1 MNRPGPRTTTEPV
14 EGLPGLDPRWSRF
27 LTVDDASGQ
36 PRRWHVLDTHADR
49 GVDDVGPVLG
59 TMLCVHGNPTWS
71 YLWRRF
77 LAEAPPGWRV
87 VAVDQLGMGWST
99 RRAPTRRL
107 AERITDLGTLTD
119 ALGLDGPVVLAA
131 HDWGGLVGL
140 GWALEHRDL
149 VAGVVL
155 TNTAVFQPL
164 DQPFSAL
171 IRLSRTPAL
180 RQLVCVQTPTF
191 VRGAAALSRPAL
203 DRDVRRALA
212 GPYADPSERAAVG
225 DFVADV
231 PLERSHPSRAR
242 MEQVAEGVR
251 GLDVPVL
258 LLWGARD
265 PVFTD
270 LHLADLRERFPQA
283 DVHRFGRASHLVT
296 EDVPETARIAWDWVA
311 DHLGVDQAGTD
322 DEAAPVEERTAVR
335 FDRSVLWRRL
345 SERAGDDGDA
355 PAVVELHGGPGGV
368 VTTTSFADLERGIV
382 DLAHGL
388 VDSGVRP
395 GDRVAVLV
403 TPGVGLTTAVFAC
416 WRAGAVVV
424 VADAGLGVRGMAH
437 ALRSARPDHVIGI
450 PRAVV
455 ALQALGVPGKRV
467 VAGRLPAP
475 VDAALHH
482 PPTVVSLTAR
492 GATLRDQGA
501 TLPALGDVD
510 ADVAVFFTS
519 GATGPAKGVV
529 YRAAQLQL
537 QVERLA
543 GLYAG
548 KRDDAWV
555 AAFPLFSLYGPAMGT
570 AAAVPD
576 MDPTRAGT
584 LTAAALADAAAAVG
598 GRVVFAS
605 PAALRNVVAT
615 ADALTAAQRESLGRV
630 RVLMSAGAPVPVG
643 LLRRVQA
650 LVPHAELH
658 TPYGMTEV
666 LPVADITLPG
676 IEAAGPG
683 NGVCVGPPVPG
694 VTIRL
699 APLDALGRATGVLTQ
714 EVGVTGEV
722 LVEADHRK
730 QRYDRLWAT
739 ERASS
744 RDAGH
749 HRTGDVGHLDAE
761 GRLWVEG
768 RLVHVLSTPGGPLTP
783 VGVEQRVETLPG
795 VTSAAVVG
803 VGPAGTQQ
811 VVVVLVPTEGV
822 PVRRPLVTGDL
833 AAAVREAAGV
843 DVAAVLA
850 VPRLP
855 TDIRHNSKIDRAA
868 VGAWAAQVLAGDR
881 GGRLA

>member
-1 MNRPGPRTTTEPV
+1 MNPSGPAPTTAPVTAPDLRTAD
-14 EGLPGLDPRWSRF
+14 GLPGLDPRWSRF
-27 LTVDDASGQ
+27 LTVDDATGQ

-49 GVDDVGPVLG
+49 PVDDVGPVVG

-99 RRAPTRRL
+99 RRAPARGL
-107 AERITDLGTLTD
+107 GERIDDLGTLTD
-119 ALGLDGPVVLAA
+119 ALRLEGPVVLAA

-140 GWALEHRDL
+140 GWTLEHRDL

-171 IRLSRTPAL
+171 IRLARTPAL

-191 VRGAAALSRPAL
+191 VRGAAALSRPPL
-203 DRDVRRALA
+203 DRAVRRALA
-212 GPYADPSERAAVG
+212 GPYADPSERAAIG

-258 LLWGARD
+258 VLWGGRD

-270 LHLADLRERFPQA
+270 LHLADLRERLPQA

-296 EDVPETARIAWDWVA
+296 EDVPETARIAWDWVG
-311 DHLGVDQAGTD
+311 DHVGAGAA
-322 DEAAPVEERTAVR
+322 EAVGERPPEHV
-335 FDRSVLWRRL
+335 DRSALWRRI
-345 SERAGDDGDA
+345 SERADDDA
-355 PAVVELHGGPGGV
+355 PAVVELHDGV
-368 VTTTSFADLERGIV
+368 VTTTSFAALERGIV

-388 VDSGVRP
+388 VETGVRP

-403 TPGVGLTTAVFAC
+403 TPGAGLTTAVFAC

-467 VAGRLPAP
+467 VAGTLPAP

-482 PPTVVSLTAR
+482 PPTVAALTAR
-492 GATLRDQGA
+492 GAARRAQGA
-501 TLPALGDVD
+501 TLPDLGDVD

-529 YRAAQLQL
+529 YRAAQLQG

-548 KRDDAWV
+548 DRDDAWV

-576 MDPTRAGT
+576 MDPTKAGT

-615 ADALTAAQRESLGRV
+615 ADALTAAQRDALAHV

-643 LLRRVQA
+643 LLRRVQE
-650 LVPHAELH
+650 LVPNADLH

-683 NGVCVGPPVPG
+683 DGVCVGRPVPG

-699 APLDALGRATGVLTQ
+699 APLDALGRATGALT
-714 EVGVTGEV
+714 EEAGVTGEV

-768 RLVHVLSTPGGPLTP
+768 RLVHVLSTPAGPLTP
-783 VGVEQRVETLPG
+783 VGVEQRVEALPS
-795 VTSAAVVG
+795 VASAAVVG

-811 VVVVLVPTEGV
+811 VVVVVIPTAGAS
-822 PVRRPLVTGDL
+822 VRRPLVTGDL
-833 AAAVREAAGV
+833 AADVRRAAGV
-843 DVAAVLA
+843 EVAAVLA

-868 VGAWAAQVLAGDR
+868 VADWAAQVLAGER
-881 GGRLA
+881 AGRLA

>member
-1 MNRPGPRTTTEPV
+1 MTSPDAAPPR
-14 EGLPGLDPRWSRF
+14 GLPGLDPAWSRF
-27 LTVDDASGQ
+27 LTVEDAAGQ
-36 PRRWHVLDTHADR
+36 PRRWHVLDNGAEPTE
-49 GVDDVGPVLG
+49 G

-77 LAEAPPGWRV
+77 LAEARPGWRV

-99 RRAPTRRL
+99 RHVPGRRL
-107 AERITDLGTLTD
+107 GRRIDDLGRVTD
-119 ALGLDGPVVLAA
+119 ALGIDGPVVLAL

-140 GWALEHRDL
+140 GWALEHRAQ
-149 VAGVVL
+149 VAGLVL

-164 DQPFSAL
+164 DQPFSSL
-171 IRLSRTPAL
+171 IRLARNPAL
-180 RQLVCVQTPTF
+180 RRLVCVGTPTF
-191 VRGAAALSRPAL
+191 VRGAAALSRPPL

-212 GPYADPSERAAVG
+212 GPYADASERAAIG

-231 PLERSHPSRAR
+231 PLEPDHPSRAR
-242 MEQVAEGVR
+242 LEEVAEGVR
-251 GLDVPVL
+251 GLDVPALV
-258 LLWGARD
+258 LWGARD

-270 LHLADLRERFPQA
+270 LHLADLVDRLPQA

-296 EDVPETARIAWDWVA
+296 EDVPETAGIAWRWVA
-311 DHLGVDQAGTD
+311 EHVEQAEDRSGVA
-322 DEAAPVEERTAVR
+322 ERSVEP
-335 FDRSVLWRRL
+335 FDRSALW
-345 SERAGDDGDA
+345 SAISARADDPA
-355 PAVVELHGGPGGV
+355 PAVVELHDG
-368 VTTTSFADLERGIV
+368 TTSTTSFAALERGIA
-382 DLAHGL
+382 DLALGL
-388 VDSGVRP
+388 VDAGVRP

-403 TPGVGLTTAVFAC
+403 TPGVALTTAVFAC
-416 WRAGAVVV
+416 WRAGAVIV

-450 PRAVV
+450 GKAVV
-455 ALQALGVPGKRV
+455 ALAALRVPGRRFV
-467 VAGRLPAP
+467 SGTLPGP

-482 PPTVVSLTAR
+482 PPTVAALTAR
-492 GATLRDQGA
+492 GAELRAAGVEPPTLGTRD
-501 TLPALGDVD
+501 D
-510 ADVAVFFTS
+510 DVAVFFTS

-529 YRAAQLQL
+529 YRAAQLQE
-537 QVERLA
+537 QVARLG

-548 KRDDAWV
+548 DRDDAWV

-584 LTAAALADAAAAVG
+584 LTAVALAEAAAAVD

-615 ADALTAAQRESLGRV
+615 AGALTPAHREALGRV

-650 LVPHAELH
+650 LVPHADLH

-683 NGVCVGPPVPG
+683 NGVCVGLPVPG

-699 APLDALGRATGVLTQ
+699 APLDATGRASGALTT
-714 EVGVTGEV
+714 EPGVTGEI
-722 LVEADHRK
+722 LVAAAHRK

-744 RDAGH
+744 RDPGH
-749 HRTGDVGHLDAE
+749 HRTGDVGHLDPE

-768 RLVHVLSTPGGPLTP
+768 RLVHVLSTAAGPLTP
-783 VGVEQRVETLPG
+783 VGVEQRVETLPE

-811 VVVVLVPTEGV
+811 VVVVVVPTAKA
-822 PVRRPLVTGDL
+822 PRRHPLATGDL
-833 AAAVREAAGV
+833 AAAVRETAEV
-843 DVAAVLA
+843 DVAAVLV
-850 VPRLP
+850 VPALP
-855 TDIRHNSKIDRAA
+855 VDIRHNSKIDRAA
-868 VGAWAAQVLAGDR
+868 VGVWAARVLAG
-881 GGRLA
+881 GKAGKLA

>member
-1 MNRPGPRTTTEPV
+1 MTSPV
-14 EGLPGLDPRWSRF
+14 EQPVDGLPGLDPRWSRF
-27 LTVDDASGQ
+27 LTVADASGQ
-36 PRRWHVLDTHADR
+36 PRRWHVLDNGVGAD
-49 GVDDVGPVLG
+49 GGPVEG

-77 LAEAPPGWRV
+77 LSEAPAGWRV

-99 RRAPTRRL
+99 RRAPARRL
-107 AERITDLGTLTD
+107 GDRIDDLGRLTD
-119 ALGLDGPVVLAA
+119 ALDLQGPVVLAA

-140 GWALEHRDL
+140 GWALEHREQL
-149 VAGVVL
+149 AGVVL

-171 IRLSRTPAL
+171 IRLARTPAL
-180 RQLVCVQTPTF
+180 RQLVCVTTPTF
-191 VRGAAALSRPAL
+191 VQGAAALSRPSL

-212 GPYADPSERAAVG
+212 GPYADASERAAIG

-231 PLERSHPSRAR
+231 PLERHHPSRLR
-242 MEQVAEGVR
+242 MEQVAEGIR
-251 GLDVPVL
+251 DLDVPAL
-258 LLWGARD
+258 LLWGGRD

-270 LHLADLRERFPQA
+270 LHLADLVDRLPHA

-296 EDVPETARIAWDWVA
+296 EDVPETAEIAWRWVDSRVA
-311 DHLGVDQAGTD
+311 TAG
-322 DEAAPVEERTAVR
+322 AAPSERPPAQV
-335 FDRSVLWRRL
+335 DRSALWAPI
-345 SERAGDDGDA
+345 SERATSSPDA
-355 PAVVELHGGPGGV
+355 PAVVELHDGV
-368 VTTTSFADLERGIV
+368 VSRTSFGELEQGIV

-388 VDSGVRP
+388 VDLGVRR

-403 TPGVGLTTAVFAC
+403 TPGLGLTTAVFAC
-416 WRAGAVVV
+416 WRVGAVVV

-437 ALRSARPDHVIGI
+437 ALRGARPDHVIGI
-450 PRAVV
+450 PKAVA
-455 ALQALGVPGKRV
+455 ALDALRVPGRRI
-467 VAGRLPAP
+467 VAGDVSAP
-475 VDAALHH
+475 VGAVLRH
-482 PPTVVSLTAR
+482 PASVTSLTVR
-492 GATLRDQGA
+492 GGVLRTQGA
-501 TLPALGDVD
+501 VLPDLGGTDE
-510 ADVAVFFTS
+510 DVAVFFTS

-529 YRAAQLQL
+529 YRAAQLQG
-537 QVERLA
+537 QVARLA

-548 KRDDAWV
+548 DRDDAWV

-584 LTAAALADAAAAVG
+584 LTASALADAAAAVD

-615 ADALTAAQRESLGRV
+615 AGALTDAQREALTRV

-650 LVPHAELH
+650 LVPNADLH

-676 IEAAGPG
+676 IEAAGAG
-683 NGVCVGPPVPG
+683 DGVCVGLPVPG
-694 VTIRL
+694 VTVRL
-699 APLDALGRATGVLTQ
+699 APLDATGRATGELTTQ
-714 EVGVTGEV
+714 AGVTGEI
-722 LVEADHRK
+722 LVDADHRK

-744 RDAGH
+744 RDPGH
-749 HRTGDVGHLDAE
+749 HRTGDVGHLDDE

-768 RLVHVLSTPGGPLTP
+768 RLVHVLSTPDGPLTP
-783 VGVEQRVETLPG
+783 VGVEQRVETLPE
-795 VTSAAVVG
+795 VASAAVVG

-811 VVVVLVPTEGV
+811 VVVVVV
-822 PVRRPLVTGDL
+822 PVAGASARRPLAAGAL
-833 AAAVREAAGV
+833 AAAVREVAGV

-850 VPRLP
+850 VPALP

-868 VGAWAAQVLAGDR
+868 VRAWASRVLTGERA
-881 GGRLA
+881 GRLA

>member
-1 MNRPGPRTTTEPV
+1 VTSPDAGGPTSS
-14 EGLPGLDPRWSRF
+14 LPGLDPAWSRF
-27 LTVDDASGQ
+27 LTVEDASGH
-36 PRRWHVLDTHADR
+36 PRRWHVLDTAAA
-49 GVDDVGPVLG
+49 GPTG
-59 TMLCVHGNPTWS
+59 TSAEPTEGTLLCVHGNPTWS

-77 LAEAPPGWRV
+77 LAEARPGWRV

-99 RRAPTRRL
+99 RQVPARRL
-107 AERITDLGTLTD
+107 ADRVDDLGRLTE
-119 ALGLDGPVVLAA
+119 ALGLRGRVVVAA
-131 HDWGGLVGL
+131 HDWGGLVSM
-140 GWALEHRDL
+140 GWALEHRDQ

-155 TNTAVFQPL
+155 TNTALFQPL

-180 RQLVCVQTPTF
+180 RRLICVTTPTF
-191 VRGAAALSRPAL
+191 VRGAAALSRPPL
-203 DRDVRRALA
+203 DVEVRRALA
-212 GPYADPSERAAVG
+212 GPYADASERAAIG

-231 PLERSHPSRAR
+231 PLEADHPSRAA
-242 MEQVAEGVR
+242 MDDIAEGVR

-270 LHLADLRERFPQA
+270 LHLADLRDRFPQA

-296 EDVPETARIAWDWVA
+296 EDVPETAGIAWDWIGE
-311 DHLGVDQAGTD
+311 H
-322 DEAAPVEERTAVR
+322 VETGRTAP
-335 FDRSVLWRRL
+335 
-345 SERAGDDGDA
+345 DDGRPAERIEPGALWAPIVARADDPA
-355 PAVVELHGGPGGV
+355 PAVVELHGGE
-368 VTTTSFADLERGIV
+368 VTTTTFAQLERGIV

-388 VDSGVRP
+388 VDAGVRP

-403 TPGVGLTTAVFAC
+403 TPGAALTTAVFAC
-416 WRAGAVVV
+416 WRAGATIV
-424 VADAGLGVRGMAH
+424 VADAGLGVRGLAH

-450 PRAVV
+450 AKAVV
-455 ALQALGVPGKRV
+455 ALSALRVPGQRFV
-467 VAGRLPAP
+467 SGHLPGP

-482 PPTVVSLTAR
+482 PRTVAGLTAR
-492 GATLRDQGA
+492 GAERRAAGA
-501 TLPALGDVD
+501 TLPELSELDRD
-510 ADVAVFFTS
+510 AAVFFTS

-537 QVERLA
+537 QVARLA
-543 GLYAG
+543 GLYG
-548 KRDDAWV
+548 GDRDDAWV

-584 LTAAALADAAAAVG
+584 LTAAALADAAAAVD

-615 ADALTAAQRESLGRV
+615 ADGLTDRHRQALGRV

-643 LLRRVQA
+643 LLRRVQELLPNA
-650 LVPHAELH
+650 VLH

-666 LPVADITLPG
+666 LPVADITLPE

-683 NGVCVGPPVPG
+683 NGVCVGRPVEG
-694 VTIRL
+694 VQIAL
-699 APLDALGRATGVLTQ
+699 APLDPDGRATGALTD
-714 EVGVTGEV
+714 EVGVTGEI
-722 LVEADHRK
+722 LVAADHRL

-739 ERASS
+739 NRSSS
-744 RDAGH
+744 RDPGH
-749 HRTGDVGHLDAE
+749 HRTGDVGHLDPE

-768 RLVHVLSTPGGPLTP
+768 RLVHVLSTAQGPLTP
-783 VGVEQRVETLPG
+783 VGVEQRVEALPE
-795 VTSAAVVG
+795 VVSAAVVG

-811 VVVVLVPTEGV
+811 VVVVVV
-822 PVRRPLVTGDL
+822 PVEGAVRRHPLASADL
-833 AAAVREAAGV
+833 SAAVRRVAGV

-855 TDIRHNSKIDRAA
+855 VDIRHNSKIDRVA
-868 VGAWAAQVLAGDR
+868 VSAWASRVLTGVR
-881 GGRLA
+881 PGRLA

>member
-1 MNRPGPRTTTEPV
+1 MTTPGEQPV

-27 LTVDDASGQ
+27 LTVPDASGEA
-36 PRRWHVLDTHADR
+36 RRWHVLDN
-49 GVDDVGPVLG
+49 GVEPTEG
-59 TMLCVHGNPTWS
+59 TLLCVHGNPTWS

-77 LAEAPPGWRV
+77 LSEAAPGWRV

-99 RRAPTRRL
+99 RRAPARRL
-107 AERITDLGTLTD
+107 DDRVDDLGRLTE
-119 ALGLDGPVVLAA
+119 ALGITGRTVLAA

-140 GWALEHRDL
+140 GWVLEHREQ

-171 IRLSRTPAL
+171 IRLARNPAL

-191 VRGAAALSRPAL
+191 VRGAAALSRPPL
-203 DRDVRRALA
+203 DREVRRALA
-212 GPYADPSERAAVG
+212 GPYADPSERAAIG

-231 PLERSHPSRAR
+231 PLERDHPSRAA
-242 MEQVAEGVR
+242 MERVAEGVR
-251 GLDVPVL
+251 GLDVPALV
-258 LLWGARD
+258 LWGGRD

-270 LHLADLRERFPQA
+270 LHLHDLLDRLPHA
-283 DVHRFGRASHLVT
+283 DVHRYGRASHLVT
-296 EDVPETARIAWDWVA
+296 EDVPETATTAWRWIGEKVSTDGPETFERPA
-311 DHLGVDQAGTD
+311 QQVD
-322 DEAAPVEERTAVR
+322 RTAI
-335 FDRSVLWRRL
+335 WAPITA
-345 SERAGDDGDA
+345 RATESGSA
-355 PAVVELHGGPGGV
+355 PAVVELHDGV
-368 VTTTSFADLERGIV
+368 VSTTSFAELEQGIT
-382 DLAHGL
+382 DLALGL
-388 VDSGVRP
+388 SDFGVRR

-416 WRAGAVVV
+416 WRVGAVVV

-450 PRAVV
+450 PKAVA
-455 ALQALGVPGKRV
+455 ALDALRVPGRRV
-467 VAGRLPAP
+467 VAGHLPAP
-475 VDAALHH
+475 LGLALRH
-482 PPTVVSLTAR
+482 PATVASLTAR
-492 GATLRDQGA
+492 GAVLREHGTQ
-501 TLPALGDVD
+501 LPSLGDTD
-510 ADVAVFFTS
+510 EDVAVFFTS

-529 YRAAQLQL
+529 YRAAQLQG
-537 QVERLA
+537 QVARLA

-548 KRDDAWV
+548 DRDDAWV

-584 LTAAALADAAAAVG
+584 LTAAALADAAAAVD

-615 ADALTAAQRESLGRV
+615 AAALTDGQRASLARV

-643 LLRRVQA
+643 LLRRVQE
-650 LVPHAELH
+650 LVPNADLH

-676 IEAAGPG
+676 IEAAGQG
-683 NGVCVGPPVPG
+683 DGVCVGCPVPG

-699 APLDALGRATGVLTQ
+699 APLDALGRATGELTTTA
-714 EVGVTGEV
+714 GVTGEI

-749 HRTGDVGHLDAE
+749 HRTGDVGHLDDE

-768 RLVHVLSTPGGPLTP
+768 RLVHVLSTADGPLTP
-783 VGVEQRVETLPG
+783 VGVEQRVETLPE
-795 VTSAAVVG
+795 VVSAAVVG

-811 VVVVLVPTEGV
+811 VVVVVVPAAAV
-822 PVRRPLVTGDL
+822 SVRRPLAAGEL
-833 AAAVREAAGV
+833 AAAVRGVAGV
-843 DVAAVLA
+843 EVAAVLA

-855 TDIRHNSKIDRAA
+855 VDIRHNSKIDRAA
-868 VGAWAAQVLAGDR
+868 VSAWASQVLSGQRA
-881 GGRLA
+881 GRLA